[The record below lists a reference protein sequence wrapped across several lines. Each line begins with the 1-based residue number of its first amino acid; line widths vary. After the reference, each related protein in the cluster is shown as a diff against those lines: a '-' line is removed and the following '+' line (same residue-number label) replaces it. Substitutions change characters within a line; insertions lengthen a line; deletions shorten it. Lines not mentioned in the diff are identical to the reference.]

1 MCTVSSSVA
10 SMLLVTLNFLGETMQ
25 EIYNEIKSTFDRIL
39 KIPMPLTLNDN
50 KIECHGIVLESSIE
64 KKGISPRDVKVYYVT
79 TINWKYGSYDEPPF
93 EDFIEICESQ
103 FSGKA
108 IVEFVTA
115 CVKLEVNGVFQAI
128 QDQHEEEFRNGSK
141 THKEFEEAEQRWA
154 LERNGM

>member
-1 MCTVSSSVA
+1 
-10 SMLLVTLNFLGETMQ
+10 MLLVTLDFLGETMQ
-25 EIYNEIKSTFDRIL
+25 EIYNEIKSTFDKIL
-39 KIPMPLTLNDN
+39 KIPMPLTFNDN
-50 KIECHGIVLESSIE
+50 KIECNGIVLESSIE

-115 CVKLEVNGVFQAI
+115 CVKLEVNGIFQAI
-128 QDQHEEEFRNGSK
+128 QDEHEDK
-141 THKEFEEAEQRWA
+141 LIKEIDEAEQKWS
-154 LERNGM
+154 LERNGK

>member
-1 MCTVSSSVA
+1 
-10 SMLLVTLNFLGETMQ
+10 MQ

-39 KIPMPLTLNDN
+39 KIPMPLTFNDN

-115 CVKLEVNGVFQAI
+115 CVKLEVNGAFQAI